1 MDLFGNASF
10 YYEGCEAKRAVS
22 KAKAEKRRDDKMKTK
37 LSQKKKMTT
46 I

>member
-22 KAKAEKRRDDKMKTK
+22 KAEKRRDDKMKTK